1 MQIGVF
7 TGFKLQ
13 RSRFTRLLDVTPKI
27 WILVSNSSGVDLHA
41 RAYKARYIFLWFQ
54 TPAEQIY
61 TYLKIM
67 CNFCRKTFQT
77 PAEQIYTLL
86 LDFQSSRLYGFK
98 LQRSRF
104 TPILTLLRPRSNIV
118 SNSSGVDLHKNGL
131 IKANKKINVS
141 NSSGVDL
148 HKNGL
153 IKANKKINVS
163 NSSGV
168 DLHQNIQCRGKSAC
182 RFQTPAEQIY
192 THMDRIKGNPN
203 AGFKSSGVDL
213 HTAQIRT
220 GPNTASV
227 SNSSGVDLH

>member
-77 PAEQIYTLL
+77 PAEQIYT
-86 LDFQSSRLYGFK
+86 DFNSTSSKVEYSFKLQRSRFTQKRAYQSQQKNKCFK

-104 TPILTLLRPRSNIV
+104 TPEHIVQGKICLQV
-118 SNSSGVDLHKNGL
+118 SNSSGVDLHAHGQ
-131 IKANKKINVS
+131 NK
-141 NSSGVDL
+141 
-148 HKNGL
+148 
-153 IKANKKINVS
+153 
-163 NSSGV
+163 
-168 DLHQNIQCRGKSAC
+168 R
-182 RFQTPAEQIY
+182 
-192 THMDRIKGNPN
+192 
-203 AGFKSSGVDL
+203 
-213 HTAQIRT
+213 
-220 GPNTASV
+220 
-227 SNSSGVDLH
+227 

>member
-148 HKNGL
+148 H
-153 IKANKKINVS
+153 
-163 NSSGV
+163 
-168 DLHQNIQCRGKSAC
+168 QNIQCRGKSAC